1 MSILGNKISFKKP
14 PETEFNCSLSLLCVD
29 GGHFQD
35 SSVRCQKT
43 LSLPQTG
50 PEFALTS
57 FLSTLGSGTSLGS
70 CKANHQGFGDVDPAG
85 S

>member
-1 MSILGNKISFKKP
+1 M
-14 PETEFNCSLSLLCVD
+14 PENTLLATN
-29 GGHFQD
+29 
-35 SSVRCQKT
+35 R
-43 LSLPQTG
+43 

-70 CKANHQGFGDVDPAG
+70 CKAKHQGFGDVDPAG